1 MSGIV
6 NDDDKERA
14 KNESRSLLLDVIR
27 PLCRVW
33 EKGSGEMHEFKK
45 HLAIFRCDAYPQLLK
60 WTTYPINVAQRQLYE
75 IHKKAMRTKSGEEGT
90 MIPTV
95 IPFYW
100 NEIISMMDRC
110 TAFAYTGSTKVVPKK
125 LGTVFWFGTAVNT
138 ALLPCFNPKIVE
150 FGGGEEGDWMRVCAA
165 KWPFDDVMQRPLQ
178 SSGRT
183 LELEYDVEF
192 QQVSA
197 LVVIHHSSVV
207 ESEFFWEKISP
218 LLLFLASFFVK
229 RSRQSVEEYC
239 FGEFFC
245 QNISP
250 WFEKLALDFFF
261 FGLEFFFLGK
271 RKEC

>member
-1 MSGIV
+1 MSV
-6 NDDDKERA
+6 F
-14 KNESRSLLLDVIR
+14 SFLFSLL
-27 PLCRVW
+27 
-33 EKGSGEMHEFKK
+33 F
-45 HLAIFRCDAYPQLLK
+45 
-60 WTTYPINVAQRQLYE
+60 
-75 IHKKAMRTKSGEEGT
+75 
-90 MIPTV
+90 
-95 IPFYW
+95 
-100 NEIISMMDRC
+100 
-110 TAFAYTGSTKVVPKK
+110 STKVVPKK

-261 FGLEFFFLGK
+261 FGLEFFFWGREKSADDNHHHSLGTVLCAQVFFPPHRAFGNVPSGPLLDTAIFSK
-271 RKEC
+271 QVPSSAGI